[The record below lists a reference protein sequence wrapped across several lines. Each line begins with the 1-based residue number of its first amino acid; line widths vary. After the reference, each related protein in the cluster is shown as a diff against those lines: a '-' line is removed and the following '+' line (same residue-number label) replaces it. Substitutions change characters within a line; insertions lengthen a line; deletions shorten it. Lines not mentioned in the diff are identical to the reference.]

1 MKTSFVARQ
10 APLRYLLGSALAA
23 SALIASGNVSAS
35 PVITGFQLL
44 DGTAGTLDSAMVNN
58 LTNTVDI
65 SKTFESINSMTIRL
79 TVGHGTGSGGPF
91 AFTETINN
99 MTGKEWSDYH
109 IALSNAPTGVGF
121 NNFANATMGGFTL
134 EPGPASGSDKLNFSG
149 GTLANAAMGTANF
162 LLSLNDP
169 GKGKSYT
176 VDITQTPTTSAVPI
190 PMAGW
195 LFGSGLMGLGGALRR
210 KVKA

>member
-1 MKTSFVARQ
+1 MKTSLVARQ

-58 LTNTVDI
+58 LLNTVDI
-65 SKTFESINSMTIRL
+65 SKSFETVNPMTMRL

-109 IALSNAPTGVGF
+109 ISLANAPNGVGF
-121 NNFANATMGGFTL
+121 NNFANSTMGGFTL
-134 EPGPASGSDKLNFSG
+134 DPAPASGSDKLNFTGS
-149 GTLANAAMGTANF
+149 LAAAATGTANF
-162 LLSLNDP
+162 LLSLTDP
-169 GKGKSYT
+169 GNGNSYT
-176 VDITQTPTTSAVPI
+176 LDITQTPTTAAVPI

-195 LFGSGLMGLGGALRR
+195 LFGSGLMALGGALRR
-210 KVKA
+210 KVEA